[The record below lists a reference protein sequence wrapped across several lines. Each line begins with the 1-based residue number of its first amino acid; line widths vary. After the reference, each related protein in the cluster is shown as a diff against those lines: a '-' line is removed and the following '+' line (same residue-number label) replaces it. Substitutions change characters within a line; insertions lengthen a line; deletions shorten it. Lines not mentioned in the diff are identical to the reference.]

1 MHSPIRRRCTSESF
15 APPYQLILSI
25 VLVGD
30 EGRPLG
36 DPLGDRGYVPVVVV
50 DVGVGRVAAVL
61 VCGQQSL

>member
-15 APPYQLILSI
+15 ALPDQLILSI

-36 DPLGDRGYVPVVVV
+36 DLNYIPIVIVGIGISVVV
-50 DVGVGRVAAVL
+50 AVL
-61 VCGQQSL
+61 MRG

>member
-1 MHSPIRRRCTSESF
+1 MHSPIRRRCTSEIF

-36 DPLGDRGYVPVVVV
+36 DRGYVPIVVV
-50 DVGVGRVAAVL
+50 GIGRVAAVL
-61 VCGQQSL
+61 VRGQQSL